1 MSGFGLKKCAPRKG
15 GRNSPSALVER
26 LRAQRPMLSVW
37 AASPGEQAAS
47 KFPCPRE
54 TSTREVR

>member
-15 GRNSPSALVER
+15 GRNSKSALMEC

-47 KFPCPRE
+47 KFPRLRE
-54 TSTREVR
+54 ASTREVR